1 MRRPLIVALLTLA
14 ALLSTPAQAI
24 KVGQQVPEAAGIVL
38 QGPADIRLSALKG
51 KVVVVD
57 FWASWCG
64 PCVET
69 MPKIDALLKR
79 IRDKGYGDRFEVL
92 SISIDQE
99 VDRARRFLAANPVQ
113 YPVVV
118 DQIGFATRNFD
129 LWRLPATFIV
139 KANGEIDQIYYGFGD
154 TFAGDIE
161 NRVLALLQN
170 RPLPP

>member
-1 MRRPLIVALLTLA
+1 MVRSLAVALF
-14 ALLSTPAQAI
+14 LLSGLLSAPAYAI
-24 KVGQQVPEAAGIVL
+24 KVGQQVPEAAGLVL
-38 QGPADIRLSALKG
+38 QGPDGIRLSALKG

-69 MPKIDALLKR
+69 MPKIDAIHARMK
-79 IRDKGYGDRFEVL
+79 DQGYGEQFEVL
-92 SISIDQE
+92 SVSIDSE
-99 VDRARRFLAANPVQ
+99 VERARRFLAANPVK

-118 DQIGFATRNFD
+118 DQIGFATRNFN
-129 LWRLPATFIV
+129 LWRLPATFII

-161 NRVLALLQN
+161 SRVLSLL
-170 RPLPP
+170 RTTKPAP